1 MRLFRPY
8 RYPAARYPTALLLLV
23 SLVFGQL
30 ALAAYRCPADN
41 VENIAQAIAGHNDL
55 GTRMAAGCDGM
66 DPEEP
71 NLCQANAQVGNQSI
85 DKPLP
90 PCLQPFV
97 AAGSAIVL
105 HATNDA
111 PEPVRARL
119 DDTLLTRTGAPPIAI
134 CNCCFR
140 I

>member
-8 RYPAARYPTALLLLV
+8 RYPTALFLLF

-30 ALAAYRCPADN
+30 ALASYRCPADN
-41 VENIAQAIAGHNDL
+41 VENIAQVIAGHNDL
-55 GTRMAAGCDGM
+55 GTKMAAGCDGL
-66 DPEEP
+66 DTEQP
-71 NLCQANAQVGNQSI
+71 NLCHANAQVGNQSV

-90 PCLQPFV
+90 PHLQPFI
-97 AAGSAIVL
+97 AAGIAIVL
-105 HATNDA
+105 HATNVG
-111 PEPVRARL
+111 PEPIPARL
-119 DDTLLTRTGAPPIAI
+119 GDGLLTRSVAPPIAI